1 MPKFRVGCVPY
12 VNAAPLIWQFI
23 NQGKESP
30 VEVIF
35 DVPSRLPQLHEAG
48 KIDAM
53 LVSSIDSLRIPNAQ
67 VVAGV
72 CIGSNGPVESV
83 RLFSRVPFQKIESLA
98 LDQSSM
104 TSNALAKIILKEQFG
119 ITPKY
124 LALEPNLNVMLDL
137 CDAAVIIGDNGMVA
151 EYPDAHILDLG
162 QAWSDAYHAPFVWAL
177 WTSYRPINP
186 ELAYLLQLPIFE
198 YQETMHQ
205 VFDYAAETSGWD
217 YNLVKRYL
225 TNCVRFDFQE
235 EQKQALQL
243 FANKLVQNNILPV
256 SHYPKIIVGEA
267 ETTHS

>member
-12 VNAAPLIWQFI
+12 VNAAPLIWHFV
-23 NQGKESP
+23 NQGNQSP
-30 VEVIF
+30 IEVIF
-35 DVPSRLPQLHEAG
+35 DVPSKLPHLHESG

-53 LVSSIDSLRIPNAQ
+53 LVSSIDSLKQPSAE

-83 RLFSRVPFQKIESLA
+83 RLFSRVPFERVESLA

-162 QAWSDAYHAPFVWAL
+162 QAWTDAYHAPFIWAL

-186 ELAYLLQLPIFE
+186 ELASLLQQPILD
-198 YQETMHQ
+198 YPETMHQ
-205 VFDYAAETSGWD
+205 VFDYAAETAGWD

-225 TNCVRFDFQE
+225 TNCVRFEFGEPQH
-235 EQKQALQL
+235 KSLQL
-243 FANKLVQNNILPV
+243 FATKLVQNKVLPV
-256 SHYPKIIVGEA
+256 THFPKIVDGLREI
-267 ETTHS
+267 TYP